1 MHEKTCACCGRKYLA
16 KTRRSKYCCDNCRSL
31 GNYREKK
38 GIKTASIYM
47 GGFDDIHIPTMT
59 ERITKQSVVK
69 AVVAL
74 KGDAAFFDA
83 AAKRGPDEYRQMCG
97 VVSRGVLD
105 VLRGLGL

>member
-1 MHEKTCACCGRKYLA
+1 
-16 KTRRSKYCCDNCRSL
+16 
-31 GNYREKK
+31 
-38 GIKTASIYM
+38 M

-97 VVSRGVLD
+97 VVSSGVLD